1 MSKASLRLNPKR
13 QIKQESAEAQRAH
26 WVGGEKRKTILFYLF
41 RVFFSASLR
50 TPVQFFLSRHLLTFT
65 LLMITGLL
73 SLVFFS
79 DLRAADK
86 DWPMFRENAAQTG
99 VIATPLAERYA
110 LAWTY
115 ATGGA
120 CTSAVVSDG
129 LAVVGSGDGKIH
141 AVDVITGKAKWTT
154 DLAAQIDAA
163 PLILDGAIIIGST
176 EGRLVS
182 LTLSEGKIRW
192 ETKAGD
198 KIVGAA
204 NWFLHNGIKKII
216 VGSYDSKVHCFNAA
230 DGVEVWSYETGSY
243 VNGTPAIAMVGDKQV
258 AVAGGC
264 DAKLH
269 IINLADGTKLHEIP
283 VSAYIAASVAVADGR
298 AYVGDYGNEVTC
310 TDLTTGTAV
319 WTYKDRNFPFFSSPA
334 VSADMVVL
342 GGRDRRVHGVDRVT
356 GKARWVFSARGNV
369 DGSPLISGN
378 RVMIGSDDGRLYLLD
393 LADGKERWSYELG
406 DKLSGAPA
414 FADGHIFV
422 GGDDGHLYK
431 FAPVN

>member
-1 MSKASLRLNPKR
+1 MSTHDHPF
-13 QIKQESAEAQRAH
+13 
-26 WVGGEKRKTILFYLF
+26 RKTEIEQEKWRNAGKEIQRQRQATSNHNYSYFMPFLRSSGSINLFQVIFTVMLF
-41 RVFFSASLR
+41 LVAN
-50 TPVQFFLSRHLLTFT
+50 T
-65 LLMITGLL
+65 LA
-73 SLVFFS
+73 
-79 DLRAADK
+79 AADK
-86 DWPMFRENAAQTG
+86 DWPLFRGNAAQTG
-99 VIATPLAERYA
+99 VIATALAERYT

-120 CTSAVVSDG
+120 CTSAVISDG
-129 LAVVGSGDGKIH
+129 LAVVGSGDGKVH
-141 AVDVITGKAKWTT
+141 AVDVITGKVKWTT
-154 DLAAQIDAA
+154 DLVAQIDAA
-163 PLILDGAIIIGST
+163 PLILDGAIIIGTT

-182 LTLSEGKIRW
+182 LALSDGKIRW
-192 ETKAGD
+192 ETTAGE
-198 KIVGAA
+198 KVTGAA

-216 VGSYDSKVHCFNAA
+216 VGSYDSKIHCFQAA

-269 IINLADGTKLHEIP
+269 IINLADGTKLHEIT
-283 VSAYIAASVAVADGR
+283 VSAYVAASVAVADGR

-334 VSADMVVL
+334 VSADVVVL
-342 GGRDRRVHGVDRVT
+342 GGRDRRVHGLDRVT

-369 DGSPLISGN
+369 DGSPLIGGN